1 MLPRMDDSNQTPA
14 PLEAPPP
21 LDVTPGAAESVSG
34 AAPPSRVPN
43 TRVALLTW
51 LVVLL
56 VFGAGGLVMGQQEL
70 ALLSALAGVFVAAN
84 VADVDPQWREL
95 YYALGWVVPG
105 LAFAGGIVLG
115 VDLWRTDLPGLAR
128 GALVMASACAAGLAV
143 LSVATPVANRIAR
156 ILLGVERPGHLARLS
171 ARAVML
177 GFALAIPGWFASQT
191 VLDELIHDPTPLL
204 ERAGLGGGLIGYVL
218 LAFAGVGLLVR
229 RDLRE
234 SCTRLGLRW
243 PRVTD
248 LAAAVVA
255 VVALYGINSG
265 SELLQ
270 QRWFHSSWELDHR
283 MTEAMASGM
292 KPWRIVL
299 LGLSAGIGEEI
310 TMRGALQPRLGIPL
324 TAAFFAVLH
333 VQYSWFGMVMIGV
346 LGVILGL
353 VRQRTS
359 TTAAMIAHGLY
370 DMLAALSP

>member
-1 MLPRMDDSNQTPA
+1 MLPRMDDPNQTPA
-14 PLEAPPP
+14 PLEVPPP
-21 LDVTPGAAESVSG
+21 FDAGAPVATSEPHANV
-34 AAPPSRVPN
+34 PS

-70 ALLSALAGVFVAAN
+70 ALLAALSGVFVAAN
-84 VADVDPQWREL
+84 IADVDPQWREL

-115 VDLWRTDLPGLAR
+115 VDLWRSNLPGVAR

-143 LSVATPVANRIAR
+143 LSVATPVANRMAQT
-156 ILLGVERPGHLARLS
+156 LLGVARPGHLARLS
-171 ARAVML
+171 TRAVVL

-243 PRVTD
+243 PRGAD
-248 LAAAVVA
+248 LVAALVA
-255 VVALYGINSG
+255 VVALYGINYG
-265 SELLQ
+265 GELLQ

-346 LGVILGL
+346 LGVILGIL
-353 VRQRTS
+353 RQRTS
-359 TTAAMIAHGLY
+359 TTSAIIAHGVY

>member
-1 MLPRMDDSNQTPA
+1 MLPRMDDPNQTPA

-21 LDVTPGAAESVSG
+21 FDEAPGAAGSG
-34 AAPPSRVPN
+34 VEPPPSHVPS

-84 VADVDPQWREL
+84 VADVDRQWREL

-234 SCTRLGLRW
+234 SCTRLSLRW
-243 PRVTD
+243 PRAAD

-333 VQYSWFGMVMIGV
+333 VQYSWFGMIMIGV

-359 TTAAMIAHGLY
+359 TTAAIIAHGVY